1 MHEVYTMTRVEAKA
15 EGDDEGGILVE
26 MNTQR
31 SESTYLLT
39 ENSARRLLID
49 LIHATDMETPEDE

>member
-1 MHEVYTMTRVEAKA
+1 MTRVDAKA
-15 EGDDEGGILVE
+15 EADEEGGVVVE

-49 LIHATDMETPEDE
+49 LIHGTDMEVPEDG